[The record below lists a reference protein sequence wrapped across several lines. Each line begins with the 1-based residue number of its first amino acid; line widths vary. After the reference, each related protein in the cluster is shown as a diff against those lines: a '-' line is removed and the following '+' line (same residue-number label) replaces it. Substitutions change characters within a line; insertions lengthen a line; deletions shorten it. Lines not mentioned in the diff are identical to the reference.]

1 MENNYRVI
9 VAGGR
14 DFDDYAFMERKLDAI
29 LKHKLPNVVIIHGDC
44 KGADRLSEKYAKLRG
59 LQYERVPAEW
69 DKYGDSAGPKRN
81 EEMAR
86 DKQANACV
94 IFWDGK
100 SRGSRN
106 MIAMADKYKLPK
118 RIVRYK

>member
-1 MENNYRVI
+1 MYRVI

-14 DFDDYAFMERKLDAI
+14 NFTDYTLMEKNLDAA
-29 LKHKLPNVVIIHGDC
+29 LVNRLPHVVIIHGDC
-44 KGADRLSEKYAKLRG
+44 KGADRLSEIYAKARG

-86 DKQANACV
+86 DKQADACV
-94 IFWDGK
+94 VFWDGK
-100 SRGSRN
+100 SRGSWN
-106 MIAMADKYKLPK
+106 MIKMAKKYKLAL
-118 RIVRYK
+118 RVVRY